1 MTTSEFYKV
10 YGAEEREDAL
20 IKLRGNKYLVVYGF
34 FTDDDGSY
42 RWRKQ
47 YDHKPTIAEIKSD
60 INALINKLTDATI
73 LSGFSWNS
81 KPVYLSQENQMNF
94 KAAYDLAVQLD
105 GAILPIKFKLGED
118 ADGNPVYHTF
128 TSLNAFTDFFTRAVA
143 FITAAL
149 NDGWQLKDSV
159 DYSVFVCDE

>member
-20 IKLRGNKYLVVYGF
+20 IKLRSNKYLVVYGF

>member
-20 IKLRGNKYLVVYGF
+20 IKLRSNKYLVVYGF

-149 NDGWQLKDSV
+149 NEGWQLKDSV

>member
-1 MTTSEFYKV
+1 MTTSEFFKV

-20 IKLRGNKYLVVYGF
+20 IKLRNSKYLVVFGF
-34 FTDDDGSY
+34 YTDDDGSY

-60 INALINKLTDATI
+60 INALINSMTDAKI

-81 KPVYLSQENQMNF
+81 KPVYLSQENQINF
-94 KAAYDLAVQLD
+94 KAAYDLAVQLE

-118 ADGNPVYHTF
+118 TDGNPVYHTF
-128 TSLNAFTDFFTRAVA
+128 TSLNAFSDFYTRAVS
-143 FITAAL
+143 FITTAL
-149 NDGWQLKDSV
+149 NEGWQLKDNV
-159 DYSVFVCDE
+159 DYSVFDQ

>member
-1 MTTSEFYKV
+1 MTTSEFFKV

-20 IKLRGNKYLVVYGF
+20 IKLRDNKYLVVFGY

-60 INALINKLTDATI
+60 INALINSMTDAKI

-81 KPVYLSQENQMNF
+81 KPVYLSQENQINF

-118 ADGNPVYHTF
+118 AEGNPVYHTF
-128 TSLNAFTDFFTRAVA
+128 TSLNAFSDFYTRAVS
-143 FITAAL
+143 FITTVL
-149 NDGWQLKDSV
+149 NEGWQLKDNV
-159 DYSVFVCDE
+159 DYSVFDQ

>member
-20 IKLRGNKYLVVYGF
+20 IKLRNSKYLVVFGF
-34 FTDDDGSY
+34 YADDDGSY

-60 INALINKLTDATI
+60 INALINMMTDETI
-73 LSGFSWNS
+73 LNGFSWNS
-81 KPVYLSQENQMNF
+81 KPVYLSQENQINF
-94 KAAYDLAVQLD
+94 KAAYDLAVQTE

-118 ADGNPVYHTF
+118 SDGEPVYHTF
-128 TSLNAFTDFFTRAVA
+128 TSLNAFSDFYTRAVA

-149 NDGWQLKDSV
+149 ANGWQQKDSV
-159 DYSVFVCDE
+159 DYTVFTVNE

>member
-1 MTTSEFYKV
+1 MTTSDFYKV

-20 IKLRGNKYLVVYGF
+20 IKLRSNKYLVVYGF

-60 INALINKLTDATI
+60 INALINKMTDETI
-73 LSGFSWNS
+73 LNGFSWNS
-81 KPVYLSQENQMNF
+81 KPVYLSQENQINF
-94 KAAYDLAVQLD
+94 KAAYDLAVQTE

-118 ADGNPVYHTF
+118 SDGEPVYHTF
-128 TSLNAFTDFFTRAVA
+128 TSLNAFSDFYTRAVA

-149 NDGWQLKDSV
+149 ANGWQQKDSV
-159 DYSVFVCDE
+159 DYTVFTGNE